1 MNDFYIQDAT
11 WSGDSNRLVVA
22 TGNNGGHMYE
32 GPDWDEVEGTT
43 SNGGLVAHHPTED
56 KLWYLNSDG
65 SGNVYEYQNV
75 PLAGYQWVMTRSF
88 SFANAQK
95 MISSPDG
102 GELLLTDDYSTY
114 VYSTSDYTQKE
125 TFDASRPLFSF
136 DGTTMLLI
144 EDDYWWNTYNLQLIS
159 TEDWSLEGSFHPEKY
174 GRYAFSSNDS
184 EIFMFSRAD
193 SSGVEQLTG
202 YMPDTDG
209 DGVVDYRDEC
219 PDTDTSEGSNSAGC
233 APSQRDTDFD
243 SINDRDDLCPRTKSG
258 ASIDGN
264 GCSVAQLTDSDNDG
278 VLDSVDLCLN
288 TPQGAVVDVNGCE
301 IFTLPFDNNKVS
313 VTSSTCIGSDDGS
326 LAFSVEDA
334 SYDYTI
340 TVSGQDN
347 PVTITGDNTTASL
360 TGLGKGSYTVCF
372 TVDGQDNYEQCFEL
386 NIDEPEELSA
396 FIDVNDTNGS
406 ANFNLSGSSSYNIN
420 INGESYD
427 VKGNSFT
434 ADLPKGLS
442 IITISTDLKCQG
454 LIEREVFIS
463 EDILYYPNPTKGEVD
478 VYIHGKDESVRM
490 TVYSLKGDLI
500 FTRKQ
505 TIRSTRKTDLDL
517 VGVPAGTYLVNLE
530 GKTVRKTFKI
540 VKK

>member
-1 MNDFYIQDAT
+1 MKNI
-11 WSGDSNRLVVA
+11 SGNKFEYTISNLTIGQEIKYAVKFA
-22 TGNNGGHMYE
+22 FA
-32 GPDWDEVEGTT
+32 
-43 SNGGLVAHHPTED
+43 GGLAVTP
-56 KLWYLNSDG
+56 YLSYI
-65 SGNVYEYQNV
+65 V
-75 PLAGYQWVMTRSF
+75 
-88 SFANAQK
+88 
-95 MISSPDG
+95 
-102 GELLLTDDYSTY
+102 GENCL
-114 VYSTSDYTQKE
+114 
-125 TFDASRPLFSF
+125 P
-136 DGTTMLLI
+136 
-144 EDDYWWNTYNLQLIS
+144 
-159 TEDWSLEGSFHPEKY
+159 
-174 GRYAFSSNDS
+174 
-184 EIFMFSRAD
+184 
-193 SSGVEQLTG
+193 
-202 YMPDTDG
+202 
-209 DGVVDYRDEC
+209 
-219 PDTDTSEGSNSAGC
+219 
-233 APSQRDTDFD
+233 
-243 SINDRDDLCPRTKSG
+243 
-258 ASIDGN
+258 
-264 GCSVAQLTDSDNDG
+264 DSDNDG
-278 VLDSVDLCLN
+278 ILDSVDLCPN
-288 TPQGAVVDVNGCE
+288 TPQGAVVDFNGCE
-301 IFTLPFDNNKVS
+301 IFSLPFDNNKVS

-500 FTRKQ
+500 FTRNQ